1 MGFSI
6 FFFLAWLIIGIFFI
20 IRKELS
26 IVENTLIFLISLIV
40 IINVSWIS
48 TEEMKMI
55 NLTKSGINYTA
66 YLLNRSIILPLLLL
80 LQLNIL
86 LKSKTFTKKVLII
99 FTSLIV
105 MLGLSVLSTYFN
117 ITNYTKWNLFY
128 DGIYYLILQLIA
140 YYSYRLFKKVNENV
154 VGYS

>member
-6 FFFLAWLIIGIFFI
+6 FFFLAWGIVGIFFM

-40 IINVSWIS
+40 IINVSWII

-55 NLTKSGINYTA
+55 NLTKSGIDYTA

-86 LKSKTFTKKVLII
+86 LKSITFTKKVLII

-117 ITNYTKWNLFY
+117 ITNYIKWNLFY
-128 DGIYYLILQLIA
+128 DGIYYLILQLIT
-140 YYSYRLFKKVNENV
+140 YYSYRLFKKVNKNE

>member
-1 MGFSI
+1 MGFAI
-6 FFFLAWLIIGIFFI
+6 FFFLAWLIIGTFFM

-40 IINVSWIS
+40 IINFSWIS

-55 NLTKSGINYTA
+55 NLTKSSINYTA
-66 YLLNRSIILPLLLL
+66 YIFNRSIILPLLLL

-99 FTSLIV
+99 FTSLMV

-117 ITNYTKWNLFY
+117 ITNYIKWNLFY

-140 YYSYRLFKKVNENV
+140 YYSYRLFKKVNKNV

>member
-1 MGFSI
+1 MGFAI
-6 FFFLAWLIIGIFFI
+6 FFFLAWLIIGTFFM

-55 NLTKSGINYTA
+55 NLTKSSINYTA
-66 YLLNRSIILPLLLL
+66 YIFNRSIILPLLLL
-80 LQLNIL
+80 VQLNIL

-99 FTSLIV
+99 FTSLMV

-117 ITNYTKWNLFY
+117 LTNYIKWNLFY

-140 YYSYRLFKKVNENV
+140 YYSYRLFKKVNKNV
-154 VGYS
+154 VEYS

>member
-6 FFFLAWLIIGIFFI
+6 FFFLTWLIIGIFFM

-26 IVENTLIFLISLIV
+26 IVENTWIFLISLIV
-40 IINVSWIS
+40 IINVSWII

-55 NLTKSGINYTA
+55 NLTKGGIDYTA
-66 YLLNRSIILPLLLL
+66 YILNRSIILPLLLL

-86 LKSKTFTKKVLII
+86 LKSKTLTKKVLII
-99 FTSLIV
+99 FTSLII

-117 ITNYTKWNLFY
+117 ITNYIKWNLFY
-128 DGIYYLILQLIA
+128 DGIFYLILQLIA
-140 YYSYRLFKKVNENV
+140 YYSYRLFKKVNKNK

>member
-6 FFFLAWLIIGIFFI
+6 FFLLTWLIIGIFFML
-20 IRKELS
+20 RKELS
-26 IVENTLIFLISLIV
+26 IVENTWIFLISLIV

-55 NLTKSGINYTA
+55 NLTKSGIDYTA

-80 LQLNIL
+80 FQLNIF
-86 LKSKTFTKKVLII
+86 LKSNTFTKKVLIT

-105 MLGLSVLSTYFN
+105 MLSLSVLSTYFN
-117 ITNYTKWNLFY
+117 ITNYIKWNLFY

-140 YYSYRLFKKVNENV
+140 YFSYRLFKKLNKNE
-154 VGYS
+154 VGYL

>member
-1 MGFSI
+1 M
-6 FFFLAWLIIGIFFI
+6 

-55 NLTKSGINYTA
+55 NLTKSSINYTA
-66 YLLNRSIILPLLLL
+66 YIFNRSIILPLLLL
-80 LQLNIL
+80 VQLNIL

-99 FTSLIV
+99 FTSLMV

-117 ITNYTKWNLFY
+117 LTNYIKWNLFY

-140 YYSYRLFKKVNENV
+140 YYSYRLFKKVNKNV
-154 VGYS
+154 VEYS